1 MQITLHTES
10 KTALSGTGQREGHVH
25 TTLTTTTTTTTT
37 TIITRSELY
46 TLAPPLGFL
55 SGQILGNR
63 VNSFSYFF
71 FSSYNVEAT
80 HNTPP
85 PTSYI
90 VLQVHLPPFFQA
102 LFPILQQVGK
112 TLPSIRRC
120 LPSRF
125 YRKGFQ
131 LHTRSF
137 FRQYCLALPF
147 SKAANTWRPKKED
160 LWLLDFEASWWRG
173 WQKMP
178 PWKLKPLYK
187 K

>member
-1 MQITLHTES
+1 MQITLDTES
-10 KTALSGTGQREGHVH
+10 KTAVLGTRQREGHVH
-25 TTLTTTTTTTTT
+25 TTFTTTTTTTT
-37 TIITRSELY
+37 ITRSELY
-46 TLAPPLGFL
+46 TLAPPLWFL

-102 LFPILQQVGK
+102 LFPIMQHVGK
-112 TLPSIRRC
+112 TLPSIHRC

-131 LHTRSF
+131 FHTRSF
-137 FRQYCLALPF
+137 FLRYCRLPF
-147 SKAANTWRPKKED
+147 SKAANTWRPEKED
-160 LWLLDFEASWWRG
+160 YMGFRLRSQLVERVS
-173 WQKMP
+173 
-178 PWKLKPLYK
+178 
-187 K
+187 